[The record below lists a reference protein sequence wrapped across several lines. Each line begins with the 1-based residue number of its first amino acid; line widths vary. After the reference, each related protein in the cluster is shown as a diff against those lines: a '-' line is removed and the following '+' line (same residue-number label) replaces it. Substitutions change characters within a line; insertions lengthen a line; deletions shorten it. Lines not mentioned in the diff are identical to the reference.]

1 MPFKLSK
8 NSTTTTESP
17 EALFLD
23 LRSRKIPGLLAHQ
36 ADVLRVYVEKALN
49 ESDVALQ
56 LPTGS
61 GKTLVGLL
69 LGEWRRRKFGERVI
83 YLCPTRQLVHQVVE
97 QSRAKYGLKVNAF
110 VGKKVDYDPTAK
122 GEYLSN
128 EAVAVTSYSGLF
140 NINPFFDDP
149 QLIILDDAHSA
160 ENYIAG
166 LWSVRVDRYN
176 GAHAA
181 IYTALAALLS
191 GILPPTERQ
200 KLTVQSNNP
209 WERAWVEKIPT
220 PILEPL
226 IPEMTSVLDAHV
238 ENSDLRYSWGIIR
251 DYLHA
256 CHVYVGT
263 REILIRPI
271 VPPTN
276 THAPFA
282 GAKQRVYMSATL
294 GEGGDLERL
303 TGRKKITRLHVPT
316 GAERQSIWEKQ
327 SIGRRLFFFP
337 ERSLDA
343 AESEQLTVDMMAEA
357 GRALVITPDDQ
368 TAASV
373 RDVVRERLNVRTF
386 DAREIEQ
393 SKTPFVSLE
402 RAVAVV
408 ANRYDGIDFLDEECR
423 LLDIEGVGRATNLQ
437 EQFMIS
443 RMGAVSL
450 YNNRILTRIQQAFG
464 RCTRSA
470 TDYAAVIVSG
480 EELVNYLMKRE
491 RREFFH
497 PELQAELQF
506 GIDQSKGL
514 SASDFLDNLRLFLA
528 QGEDWSQAD
537 NEIVSQRQ
545 RLEQKRLPA
554 AGDLQNAVPHEID
567 YQYAIWQ
574 GDYAAALEACR
585 KILTELKDPEL
596 KGYRAWWNY
605 LAGAA
610 AWLKSREGD
619 INLEAAAWSHF
630 DKVSSAINNS
640 RWLAGVAKGVGRGA
654 GESVQDGRV
663 FVLIERLENI
673 LDKLGMLNDQRY
685 AQAEKLILNNLRE
698 RDNVKFEM
706 AHVELG
712 RLLGFEAGNKETQ
725 GAPDPWWIVDDSLC
739 FIFEDHSDA
748 ENSSSLSVTKARQVA
763 SHPNWVSENLPLSSG
778 AEVLPVLITPV
789 GKADVDAIPHLK
801 NVAVWKIEDFREWAV
816 RALTVVRELRRTY
829 PGSGDLSWR
838 EQAAQKY
845 IENRIDPKGIVE
857 MLRAQ
862 QAARLLK
869 P

>member
-8 NSTTTTESP
+8 TSTTITESP

-49 ESDVALQ
+49 GADVALQ

-69 LGEWRRRKFGERVI
+69 LGEWRRRKFGERVV
-83 YLCPTRQLVHQVVE
+83 YLCPTRQLVHQVAE

-110 VGKKVDYDPTAK
+110 VGKKADYDPGAK
-122 GEYLSN
+122 GEYLNN

-140 NINPFFDDP
+140 NVNPFFDDP

-166 LWSVRVDRYN
+166 LWSVRVERYN
-176 GAHAA
+176 GAHAPL
-181 IYTALAALLS
+181 YKALVALLS
-191 GILPPTERQ
+191 DVLPPTERQ
-200 KLTVQSNNP
+200 KLTSKSNNP
-209 WERAWVEKIPT
+209 RERAWVEKIPT
-220 PILEPL
+220 PVLQPL
-226 IPEMTSVLDAHV
+226 IPELTGVLDTHV
-238 ENSDLRYSWGIIR
+238 ENSDLRYSWGMIR
-251 DYLHA
+251 DRLHA
-256 CHVYVGT
+256 CHVYVSA

-271 VPPTN
+271 IPPTN

-316 GAERQSIWEKQ
+316 GAEKQSIWEKQ

-343 AESEQLTVDMMAEA
+343 AQSEQLTLDMMAEA

-368 TAASV
+368 TAEGV
-373 RDVVRERLNVRTF
+373 RDLVRERLKVPTF

-393 SKTPFVSLE
+393 SKEPFVSHE

-408 ANRYDGIDFLDEECR
+408 ANRYDGIDFLDDECR
-423 LLDIEGVGRATNLQ
+423 LLNIEGVGRATNLQ

-491 RREFFH
+491 RREFLH

-514 SASDFLDNLRLFLA
+514 SASGFLDNFRLFLT
-528 QGEDWSQAD
+528 QGEEWGQAD
-537 NEIVSQRQ
+537 EEIVSLRQ

-554 AGDLQNAVPHEID
+554 TGDLQNAVQYEID

-585 KILTELKDPEL
+585 KVLTELKDAEL

-605 LAGAA
+605 LAGSA
-610 AWLKSREGD
+610 AWLAGREGD
-619 INLEAAAWSHF
+619 VNLVPVAGTHF
-630 DKVSSAINNS
+630 DKVSNAINNF
-640 RWLAGVAKGVGRGA
+640 RWLAGVAKAGARGA
-654 GESVQDGRV
+654 DESTKDARV
-663 FVLIERLENI
+663 FVLIERLENV
-673 LDKLGMLNDQRY
+673 LDELGMLNDQRY
-685 AQAEKLILNNLRE
+685 AQAEGFILNNLAE
-698 RDNVKFEM
+698 RDHEKFER

-725 GAPDPWWIVDDSLC
+725 GAPDPWWIVDDTLC

-748 ENSSSLSVTKARQVA
+748 DGGSSLSVTKARQVA
-763 SHPNWVSENLPLSSG
+763 SHPNWVGENLSLSPG
-778 AEVLPVLITPV
+778 AEVIPVLITPV
-789 GKADVDAIPHLK
+789 GKADVDAVPHLK
-801 NVAVWKIEDFREWAV
+801 NVYLWGLEDFREWAV
-816 RALTVVRELRRTY
+816 RALSVIRELRRTY
-829 PGSGDLSWR
+829 PGSGDLGWR

-845 IENRIDPKGIVE
+845 VDNRMDPKSIVE
-857 MLRAQ
+857 MLRGRP
-862 QAARLLK
+862 AARMLK
-869 P
+869 T